1 MSSELACDF
10 QDSQGSYTEKS
21 CFDKPPKK
29 KKIQISFRT
38 SFLKTMAG
46 ASKKDMFRRSNT
58 HIIGFLNSD
67 KASSPRFLHIDT
79 IMD

>member
-1 MSSELACDF
+1 MISRTAKGVTQRNPILTNH
-10 QDSQGSYTEKS
+10 Q
-21 CFDKPPKK
+21 K
-29 KKIQISFRT
+29 KKIIKISFRT

-58 HIIGFLNSD
+58 HIIEFLNSD

-79 IMD
+79 ILE

>member
-1 MSSELACDF
+1 MISRTAKGVTQRNPILTNH
-10 QDSQGSYTEKS
+10 Q
-21 CFDKPPKK
+21 KK
-29 KKIQISFRT
+29 KKIIKISFRT

-58 HIIGFLNSD
+58 HIIEFLNSD

-79 IMD
+79 ILE

>member
-1 MSSELACDF
+1 MISRTAKGVTQRNPILTNH
-10 QDSQGSYTEKS
+10 Q
-21 CFDKPPKK
+21 
-29 KKIQISFRT
+29 KKIIKISFRT

-58 HIIGFLNSD
+58 HIIEFLNSD

-79 IMD
+79 ILE